1 MNILTNLLKDYQIGT
16 WCRRVA
22 WVIVVVYLIQI
33 ALAIYDVTRQYG
45 LGAPPFNSGEFFQ
58 VTSYALP
65 YIPIMLFDFFI
76 LYAVGAVVDSFVRQD
91 EEEEALDD
99 EEEELIAP

>member
-1 MNILTNLLKDYQIGT
+1 MFALTNLLKDYQIGT

-22 WVIVVVYLIQI
+22 WVIVAVYLIQM

-76 LYAVGAVVDSFVRQD
+76 LYAAGALVDYFVED
-91 EEEEALDD
+91 DD
-99 EEEELIAP
+99 EEEMDDEEPELIAP